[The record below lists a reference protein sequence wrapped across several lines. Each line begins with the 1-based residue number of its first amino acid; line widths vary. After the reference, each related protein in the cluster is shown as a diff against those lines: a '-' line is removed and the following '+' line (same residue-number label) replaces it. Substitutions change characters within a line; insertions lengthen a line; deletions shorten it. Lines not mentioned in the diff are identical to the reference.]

1 MNRSLFVEVSFFSLS
16 FFLPFLPFELN
27 SCQLRERE
35 RERAE
40 SLTPPIGASHAPA
53 QPLKP
58 NNQDHSTM
66 SSLPWLHPC
75 HSRTCR
81 RSPARCL
88 RSCIAAP
95 RPAGSRAGSEPA
107 AGQAAPVAAAK
118 ARMEKLFF
126 WGFIL
131 ASSARFQPVP
141 AEQGA
146 APSCPPQCHCEEDGI
161 MLSVDCSELGLS
173 EVPANLSPLTA
184 YL

>member
-1 MNRSLFVEVSFFSLS
+1 MK
-16 FFLPFLPFELN
+16 FLPA
-27 SCQLRERE
+27 LRERE
-35 RERAE
+35 RERVE
-40 SLTPPIGASHAPA
+40 SLTPPIGVSHAPA

-66 SSLPWLHPC
+66 PSLPWLHPYDTP
-75 HSRTCR
+75 TCR
-81 RSPARCL
+81 RYPARCVQGGG
-88 RSCIAAP
+88 IAP
-95 RPAGSRAGSEPA
+95 LHPAEPWGQSKPA
-107 AGQAAPVAAAK
+107 ALHTVPAAA
-118 ARMEKLFF
+118 ATVRMGKLFF
-126 WGFIL
+126 WGILL
-131 ASSARFQPVP
+131 ASSARFQVVP

>member
-1 MNRSLFVEVSFFSLS
+1 MK
-16 FFLPFLPFELN
+16 FLPALRERG
-27 SCQLRERE
+27 RERE
-35 RERAE
+35 RVE
-40 SLTPPIGASHAPA
+40 SLTPPIGVSHGPA

-66 SSLPWLHPC
+66 PSLPWLHPYDTP
-75 HSRTCR
+75 TCR
-81 RSPARCL
+81 RYPAHCVQGGG
-88 RSCIAAP
+88 IAP
-95 RPAGSRAGSEPA
+95 LHPAEPWGQSKPA
-107 AGQAAPVAAAK
+107 ALPTVPAAA
-118 ARMEKLFF
+118 ATVRMDKLFF
-126 WGFIL
+126 WGILL
-131 ASSARFQPVP
+131 ASSARFQVVP